1 MKGKRKKKKRDSL
14 PLRLGHIGR
23 RMFMRRLLEEEEE
36 EEEQN
41 T

>member
-1 MKGKRKKKKRDSL
+1 MTREKEKRDSL
-14 PLRLGHIGR
+14 LLLRLDHIGR
-23 RMFMRRLLEEEEE
+23 RMFMRRLLEKEEKE